1 MPRPSRAGCAEAGGR
16 RRCGAIA
23 VLPASLACLLLVDAG
38 AAVPLDAVAGGRPAG
53 GQAVGGVLSGADA
66 GSRNRFVLAGCSC
79 SDELG
84 VCDWCVSGWLNRSF
98 AGRSVLGVLM
108 VLTFFTSC
116 ACSRRMVLMPDWQH
130 GHGFRGAKCAPPRGV
145 NGTRHPA
152 GRCSGWGDP
161 SRLVSVTPAGLPAWS
176 WIRPRRRGGGR
187 GRRRR
192 RTWSSGF

>member
-1 MPRPSRAGCAEAGGR
+1 MPRHSCAGDAEAGGR
-16 RRCGAIA
+16 RKRGAIA
-23 VLPASLACLLLVDAG
+23 VLPASLACLSLVDAG
-38 AAVPLDAVAGGRPAG
+38 AAVPLDAVASGRPAG
-53 GQAVGGVLSGADA
+53 GQAVVGVLSGADA

-116 ACSRRMVLMPDWQH
+116 ACSRQMVLKPDWQH

-145 NGTRHPA
+145 NGTRDPK
-152 GRCSGWGDP
+152 GRCSGWVIRP
-161 SRLVSVTPAGLPAWS
+161 VRSRLPRLGFPLGPGSGRVGGEAA
-176 WIRPRRRGGGR
+176 RP
-187 GRRRR
+187 
-192 RTWSSGF
+192 